1 MRAWLAHRVE
11 GLPVAAIVALAAALA
26 VYPLVA
32 TLPFWRHVVI
42 MSMLYGAM
50 GVAWNILGGLAGQV
64 SFGHALYFGVGA
76 YTAAY
81 CYKVLGLVPLVSL
94 PIALAVSCAA
104 AVFVG
109 LPTFRL
115 RGHYFVLASVFI
127 MEGIHIVVSN
137 WARFGAA
144 IGLEYPVYKAKGFAD
159 ALWHGQ
165 FPDKLPYYY
174 IALALLCLALV
185 AFRAI
190 QRSPFGMFLVAIRE
204 EQDAAQSLGVNVAR
218 CKLYALIASA
228 AITTLCGTFYAQ
240 YVLFVEPS
248 STMSL
253 VISLEIC
260 FVAILGGIGTLWGPV
275 LGAFVIV
282 PVTEL
287 LRAYLSGRIALD
299 MSALAGGG
307 LGAWLE
313 YYARGGGGNLD
324 ILAYGLVIMLIARF
338 QPAGVLGFLRRID

>member
-1 MRAWLAHRVE
+1 MKTWLAHRVE
-11 GLPVAAIVALAAALA
+11 GVPVAAVVVLAVALAA
-26 VYPLVA
+26 YPLAA

-42 MSMLYGAM
+42 LSMLYGAM

-64 SFGHALYFGVGA
+64 SFGHALYFGIGA

-81 CYKVLGLVPLVSL
+81 CYKFLGLAPWLSL
-94 PIALAVSCAA
+94 PIALAASTAA
-104 AVFVG
+104 AVLVG

-127 MEGIHIVVSN
+127 MEGIYVVVSN
-137 WARFGAA
+137 WERFGAA
-144 IGLEYPVYKAKGFAD
+144 IGLEYPVYKAQDFLD

-165 FPDKLPYYY
+165 FADKLPYYY
-174 IALALLCLALV
+174 LAFALLAAALA

-218 CKLYALIASA
+218 CKLYALVASA

-240 YVLFVEPS
+240 YVLYVEPA
-248 STMSL
+248 STISL
-253 VISLEIC
+253 LISLEIC

-282 PVTEL
+282 PLTEL
-287 LRAYLSGRIALD
+287 LRAYLSGRMVLD
-299 MSALAGGG
+299 MSGLAGGG
-307 LGAWLE
+307 VSAWLE

-324 ILAYGLVIMLIARF
+324 ILAYGLVIMLIARYR
-338 QPAGVLGFLRRID
+338 PAGVLGFFRRLD

>member
-1 MRAWLAHRVE
+1 MKTWLAHRVE
-11 GLPVAAIVALAAALA
+11 GVPVAAIVVLVIALAA
-26 VYPLVA
+26 YPLAA

-64 SFGHALYFGVGA
+64 SFGHALYFGIGA

-81 CYKVLGLVPLVSL
+81 CYKFLSLAPWISL
-94 PIALAVSCAA
+94 PIALAVSTGA
-104 AVFVG
+104 AVLVG

-127 MEGIHIVVSN
+127 MEGIYVVVSN
-137 WARFGAA
+137 WERFGAA
-144 IGLEYPVYKAKGFAD
+144 IGLEYPVYRAKSFLDG
-159 ALWHGQ
+159 LWHGQ
-165 FPDKLPYYY
+165 FADKLPYYY
-174 IALALLCLALV
+174 LAFALLALALV

-190 QRSPFGMFLVAIRE
+190 QRSPFGMFLIAIRE

-218 CKLYALIASA
+218 CKLYALVASA
-228 AITTLCGTFYAQ
+228 AITTLCGMFYAQ
-240 YVLFVEPS
+240 YVLYVEPA
-248 STMSL
+248 STISL
-253 VISLEIC
+253 LISLEIC

-282 PVTEL
+282 PLTEL
-287 LRAYLSGRIALD
+287 LRAYLSGRMVLD
-299 MSALAGGG
+299 MSGLAGGG
-307 LGAWLE
+307 LSAWLE

-324 ILAYGLVIMLIARF
+324 ILAYGLVIMLIARYR
-338 QPAGVLGFLRRID
+338 PAGVLGFFRKLD

>member
-1 MRAWLAHRVE
+1 MSAWLGRRVE
-11 GLPVAAIVALAAALA
+11 GLPVAAILVLFAAL
-26 VYPLVA
+26 VLYPLAA
-32 TLPFWRHVVI
+32 TLPFWRHIVI

-64 SFGHALYFGVGA
+64 SFGHGLYFGIGA

-81 CYKVLGLVPLVSL
+81 CYKALGLAPLLSV
-94 PIALAVSCAA
+94 PIAVAISTLASVL
-104 AVFVG
+104 VG

-127 MEGIHIVVSN
+127 MEGIYIVVSN
-137 WARFGAA
+137 WDRLGAA
-144 IGLEYPVYKAKGFAD
+144 IGLEYPVYRAQGFLD

-165 FPDKLPYYY
+165 FPGKLPYYY
-174 IALALLCLALV
+174 GALGLFVLALM

-204 EQDAAQSLGVNVAR
+204 EQDAAQSLGVDVAR
-218 CKLYALIASA
+218 YKLYALIASA

-240 YVLFVEPS
+240 YVLYVEPM
-248 STMSL
+248 STVSF
-253 VISLEIC
+253 VVSLEIC
-260 FVAILGGIGTLWGPV
+260 FVAILGGIGTLWGPA

-282 PVTEL
+282 PLTEL

-299 MSALAGGG
+299 MSALSAGG
-307 LGAWLE
+307 LMSWLE

-324 ILAYGLVIMLIARF
+324 ILAYGLAIMLIARF
-338 QPAGVLGFLRRID
+338 QPAGVLGFIRRID

>member
-1 MRAWLAHRVE
+1 MKAWLAHRVE
-11 GLPVAAIVALAAALA
+11 GLPVAAIGALAIALA

-81 CYKVLGLVPLVSL
+81 CYKFLGLAPLVSL
-94 PIALAVSCAA
+94 PVALAISTAA
-104 AVFVG
+104 AVLVG

-127 MEGIHIVVSN
+127 MEGIHVVVSN
-137 WARFGAA
+137 WDRVGAA
-144 IGLEYPVYKAKGFAD
+144 IGLEYPVYKARGFVD

-165 FPDKLPYYY
+165 FQDKLPYYY
-174 IALALLCLALV
+174 IAMLLLALALV
-185 AFRAI
+185 AFRTI
-190 QRSPFGMFLVAIRE
+190 QRSSFGMFLVAIRE

-228 AITTLCGTFYAQ
+228 AITTLCGMFYAQ
-240 YVLFVEPS
+240 FVLYVEPS

-253 VISLEIC
+253 LISLEIC

-275 LGAFVIV
+275 LGAAVIV
-282 PVTEL
+282 PLTEL
-287 LRAYLSGRIALD
+287 LRAYLSGRMALD
-299 MSALAGGG
+299 ISGLAGGG
-307 LGAWLE
+307 VGAWLE

-324 ILAYGLVIMLIARF
+324 ILAYGLVILLIARY
-338 QPAGVLGFLRRID
+338 QPAGVLGFFRRID

>member
-1 MRAWLAHRVE
+1 MRARLAQRVE
-11 GLPVAAIVALAAALA
+11 GLPVAAIIVLAVALAI
-26 VYPLVA
+26 YPLVA

-81 CYKVLGLVPLVSL
+81 GYKFLGLVPLLSL
-94 PIALAVSCAA
+94 PIALAVSTAA
-104 AVFVG
+104 AVLVG

-127 MEGIHIVVSN
+127 MEGIFIVVSN
-137 WARFGAA
+137 WDRFGAA

-174 IALALLCLALV
+174 IAFALLCLALV
-185 AFRAI
+185 VFRAI

-204 EQDAAQSLGVNVAR
+204 EQDAAQSLGVDVAR

-228 AITTLCGTFYAQ
+228 AITTLGGTFYAQ
-240 YVLFVEPS
+240 YVLYVEPA

-253 VISLEIC
+253 IISLEIC
-260 FVAILGGIGTLWGPV
+260 FVAILGGIGTLWGPA
-275 LGAFVIV
+275 LGAFVII
-282 PVTEL
+282 PLTEL

-299 MSALAGGG
+299 MSGLAGGG
-307 LGAWLE
+307 IGAWLE

-324 ILAYGLVIMLIARF
+324 ILAYGLVILLIARF
-338 QPAGVLGFLRRID
+338 QPAGVLGLFRRID

>member
-1 MRAWLAHRVE
+1 MRAWLGHRVE
-11 GLPVAAIVALAAALA
+11 GLPVAAIAALGIALA

-76 YTAAY
+76 YAAAY
-81 CYKVLGLVPLVSL
+81 CYKVLGLAPLVSI
-94 PIALAVSCAA
+94 PIALAVSCVA
-104 AVFVG
+104 AVLVG

-137 WARFGAA
+137 WDRFGAA

-165 FPDKLPYYY
+165 FQDKLPYYY
-174 IALALLCLALV
+174 LAFLLLGLALV
-185 AFRAI
+185 VFRAI

-218 CKLYALIASA
+218 CKLYALVASA

-240 YVLFVEPS
+240 YVLYVEPS

-260 FVAILGGIGTLWGPV
+260 FIAILGGIGTLWGPV

-299 MSALAGGG
+299 MSALADGGIA
-307 LGAWLE
+307 AWLE

-324 ILAYGLVIMLIARF
+324 ILAYGLMIMLIARF